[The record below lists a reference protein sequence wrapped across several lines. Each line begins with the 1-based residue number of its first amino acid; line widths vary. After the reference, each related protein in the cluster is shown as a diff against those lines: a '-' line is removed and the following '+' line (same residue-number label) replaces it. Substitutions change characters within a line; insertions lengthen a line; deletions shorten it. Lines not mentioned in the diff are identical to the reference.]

1 MENKLRQVEQ
11 RSMQTSKD
19 LQEVYQE
26 LTQVKGIKSDIDAE
40 NQNLVLDIQGLKLQ
54 LDNRQAELGQKD
66 VEI

>member
-1 MENKLRQVEQ
+1 
-11 RSMQTSKD
+11 MQTSKD

-26 LTQVKGIKSDIDAE
+26 LTQVKGIKADIEAE
-40 NQNLVLDIQGLKLQ
+40 NHNLVLDIQGLKLQ

>member
-26 LTQVKGIKSDIDAE
+26 LTQVKGIKSDVEAE

-54 LDNRQAELGQKD
+54 LDNR
-66 VEI
+66 